1 MKRPRAAGIMAR
13 AGTVPFSG
21 LLGAVLAIPLLA
33 GPAGAQQPPPQAVR
47 QIEALLAAKAQRTPA
62 QRKVSSQLLEAQR
75 TPPQRTV
82 NSQLLDEQRT
92 PTQQKLNSQLQDALR
107 APLQKPTVAGT
118 SRLQAT
124 DPDAK
129 NERVMVD
136 IRTDVTPTVLKRIRD
151 LGGTVISSVPK
162 YRAIRAQLPLAA
174 VGRLAALAAVQ
185 TIRPA
190 DEAVTRKDN
199 TTQGDGAHRANA
211 ARTTYGVDGT
221 GIGIGVISDGVR
233 TLADRQASGDVSA
246 RVTVLPGQ
254 AGRGDEGTALLEI
267 VHDLAPGAELYFA
280 TGEGGQARMAVNIE
294 ALCEAGANVIVDDIG
309 YLHEAAFQDDIVA
322 QGVNAAVADGCVFF
336 SAGGND
342 GNLTNGTSGV
352 WEGDYAAGSA
362 LEVDGRRVGTKHDF
376 GGGVEANELRGRS
389 VRTII
394 LQWADPLGA
403 STNDY
408 DLFLVNEN
416 GDVIA
421 SSTDTQDGTQDPIE
435 SILSPFFD
443 YSGLRVVVV
452 KASGAN
458 RYLRVQALSGPLA
471 IATAGTLY
479 GHSAQENAIS
489 VAMVDVATAGGS
501 GGVFDGTESVRSG
514 NSDGP
519 RRIFFQ
525 PDGTAI
531 TAGNF
536 SATGGKLLQKPD
548 LTAATCVATATPG
561 FSRFCGTSAAAPHA
575 AAIGALILEAAGGP
589 DQVTLAQLRTAMTGA
604 ALDIEAAGVDRD
616 SGAGIVMAP
625 GAVDAVDVAVADRNG
640 APTVTS
646 SQSNRT
652 FAVGAAAVTI
662 DLANVFE
669 DPDNDTLTYTAVSSD
684 PDRLAI
690 TRSGSVVTLTPG
702 SPGRA
707 VVTLRAS
714 DPHGLSAV
722 ETFSVTVTAGNRD
735 YDADNDGF
743 IDVANLAQLD
753 AVRYD
758 LNGDGLVDGATWM
771 PYYDAFPMGALG
783 MGCPS
788 AGCTG
793 YELTANLDFDTNS
806 SGDADVGDTYWNAG
820 AGWAPIG
827 EAGDPFTA
835 DFEGEGYT
843 VANLFI
849 DRDTEDGV
857 GLFGDI
863 GGRDTSVIRGVG
875 LVGVDVTGSDGVG
888 SLLGH
893 GVYATVIDSYATG
906 RVSGQDEVGGLVGRT
921 WGRVLRSY
929 AAVNVSGADAV
940 GGLVGHQILNDLDSS
955 YATGNVEGTDAVG
968 GLVGAVSDTFQT
980 IVASYATGD
989 VSGGGARLSESDSGF
1004 IICHG
1009 LGFFTTSGP
1018 VETTT
1023 SSGGGVGGL
1032 VGSSCGVIEAS
1043 YATGTVSGD
1052 VAVGG
1057 LVGSGL
1063 ARVRAGY
1070 WDLETS
1076 GIRVGVG
1083 EDDENDNGVIDGSE
1097 SQRLGVGGKT
1107 TAELQTPTGY
1117 TGIYAAWS
1125 VDRDGPFGDGEPD
1138 DPWDFGTTTQYPALS
1153 LDLND
1158 DNRATWQEFGYQVR
1172 DGLTLAATT
1181 TESQAQVVLSW
1192 TAISTSPWN
1201 PAPDVS
1207 YTLYRDD
1214 GTTVEAI
1221 ATNPT
1226 GRTHTDTDVTID
1238 DDYTY
1243 WVAAVVDGGEAARS
1257 APVSV
1262 IAGKGNQP
1270 PVAVGIVADRALE
1283 VGATAVVVDIAGAFD
1298 DLDDDTLTYAATSS
1312 RTSVATVSRS
1322 GSMITITPE
1331 SAGRT
1336 IITVTATDA
1345 SGSNTSVSQR
1355 FTVTV
1360 GHNYDADEDGL
1371 IAISNLAQFDAVR
1384 HDLNGNGLVTGDNA
1398 AAYAAA
1404 FPDAF
1409 DRLGC
1414 GIDGC
1419 AGYELLADLDF
1430 DTDGDGSAD
1439 SGDTYWNAGEGWEPI
1454 GIPRGRFVGTLLGAF
1469 SATFEGNGHSI
1480 ANLFVARD
1488 DHSGL
1493 FGAIGS
1499 RGAVRDVRLT
1509 DMDVTGKQRIGG
1521 LAGENHGVVSG
1532 VQSAGQVSGEVQV
1545 GGLVGANLGTIT
1557 LSRSSAAVTGM
1568 APPDFVRTS
1577 DLDRGTGGLVGY
1589 NGGAIR
1595 GSYAIGRVVGDSNVG
1610 GLVGWNFNDGFVG
1623 SIRSHASIV
1632 GSYATGSVAGRSS
1645 VGGLVGTNGIP
1656 GNAPFVLGE
1665 IKASYATGRVSGPAR
1680 GVGGLVGYDSGDDS
1694 TIITASYWDTNTSG
1708 QTSGSFGIGK
1718 TTAQLKAPTGYS
1730 GIYRSWNVDV
1740 DDDGTNDA
1748 WHFGTGRQYP
1758 VLKANVDGQ
1767 GAATWQEFGY
1777 QLRSGPTLMTPT
1789 VTPTMTAGQAQV
1801 DLTWTAVDVDAGSWT
1816 PPPHVTYTVTR
1827 ADGDTVETLAEDLGV
1842 LLYTDSTA
1850 RTGATLTYQVA
1861 AVVDG
1866 GEPVRSA
1873 TVVVNTPGNSPPLPV
1888 GTLSD
1893 RWLHA
1898 GDEAGVE
1905 VGKAFEDPE
1914 GDTLTYTAASSATGV
1929 VMVSVS
1935 GSRVTITPVATGT
1948 ATITVTATDAGG
1960 SMASGTQ
1967 TFTVTVRP
1975 SSATDYDADDDGLIE
1990 VTELEQLD
1998 AIRHDLNG
2006 DGVPTTDGATAYA
2019 AAFSTVGDRQACGG
2033 LTGCVGYELA
2043 DNLDFDTNSN
2053 GSAGAGDTYWN
2064 SGAGWEPIEAAPTPG
2079 VISDFRAIFEGN
2091 GHTIANL
2098 FIDRDSDVGL
2108 FGRTASSVIRHVG
2121 LIDVEVSGSR
2131 AVGGLVGTDNN
2142 SSIIGSYVTGM
2153 VSGTGDNV
2161 GGLVG
2166 QTYGSSVVT
2175 SYAAVEVTGGNNVG
2189 GLIGE
2194 NDAAVTASYATG
2206 WVAGDDNVGGLV
2218 GSNGITITASYA
2230 TGPVTGQS
2238 NVGGLVGRNTRSFS
2252 FTGTVTASYWD
2263 TSTSGQTTGSGR
2275 TTAQLQAPT
2284 SYSGIY
2290 QRWNVDLDGD
2300 GVSDNPWDFGTADQY
2315 PALKTNFDGQGTASW
2330 QEFGRQLR
2338 KGPTLTT
2345 TVGAAQVVLT
2355 WTPVDASVWTPPP
2368 EVTYTLYRDNG
2379 TAVET
2384 VAADLDGRQHTD
2396 TGVITGVTYTYQVAA
2411 VVQGGEAVRSARV
2424 SVRAVMPTT
2433 SVVVLK
2439 LMPDSIGENGGV
2451 STVTASLDR
2460 MSSAVTTVTVSA
2472 AAVHPTLS
2480 KDFMLSTNQT
2490 LTIPAGQ
2497 LDSTGTVTVQA
2508 VNNNVYDPNKT
2519 VTVSA
2524 MATNMQGVTT
2534 PPAVT
2539 LAIRDDD
2546 PAPELTLEV
2555 GPSAI
2560 VEAGGNSTVTV
2571 RITNGVTFAE
2581 DQKIALAFAGTA
2593 AKGTDYTVGLEMLT
2607 LTAEQS
2613 SAATTVTAT
2622 DDRVDDD
2629 NETILL
2635 TASHGGGTVGAEQ
2648 TITITD
2654 DDASPVITTAS
2665 LILVVENETAVATL
2679 AAADAD
2685 LPAEDLTW
2693 RITGGDDR
2701 NKFRLTADGVLTFAA
2716 APDYEEPDDSDGDG
2730 DYEVAVQVTDG
2741 FNPVE
2746 AVFTVTL
2753 QDVDD
2758 TAPVLSSTVVNG
2770 ATLTL
2775 TYGEMLDGSSTPQA
2789 SAFTVTGG
2797 DTSRTVTD
2805 VFLNGSAVLLTVDPA
2820 VEHGETG
2827 IRVSYTVP
2835 TGTGTSPLQD
2845 VLGNDVDRL
2854 SNVPVSNETPD
2865 TTSPTVRRLAIT
2877 SDPGTDRTYAVDDE
2891 IQVTVTF
2898 SETVEVTGTP
2908 QLRLELGGGRRTADY
2923 EGGSGT
2929 AALVFAY
2936 KVADGESDTDGVGV
2950 ESDSLSGTIRDE
2962 ARNNAELDHDGLAAD
2977 SGHKVDGV
2985 RPRLAASGGAV
2996 VDGTRLTL
3004 TYDEALD
3011 GGSRPVSGDFTV
3023 SGGDRARAVTG
3034 VRVNGSAVEL
3044 TLDVGA
3050 EHGEAGIQVSYTP
3063 GANPI
3068 QDVPG
3073 NDAEALSRE
3082 PVTNDTPDTTSP
3094 TVSSLAITSNPGGDQ
3109 IYAAEDE
3116 IEVTVTFSETVVV
3129 TRTPRM
3135 RLRVGSRN
3143 RTAGY
3148 LRGSG
3153 AAALVFSYEVALGDE
3168 DTDGVSIAA
3177 GRIDRNGGTIK
3188 DEADND
3194 AVLDHEAVAP
3204 QAGHKVDG
3212 VRPAF
3217 LSAAVDG
3224 SSLTLTYGE
3233 ALDGGSRPAPGDF
3246 TVEVG
3251 GTGRSV
3257 SAVSVSGSVVTL
3269 TLDPAVEHGDTGIRV
3284 NYSPGT
3290 RPIRDA
3296 VGNDALA
3303 LSNRSVTNTTGAP
3316 PSVTLQ
3322 LMPTSI
3328 SENGGSATVTAR
3340 LSHTSGETTTVT
3352 VSDTAVSPAV
3362 SGDFTLSMNKTLMIE
3377 AGQAAS
3383 TGTVTITA
3391 NNNGVDAPNK
3401 TVMVMG
3407 TATNSEGVTGPSDVT
3422 LTITDDDATP
3432 VITTAALIPV
3442 AENETVVATLLATDE
3457 DDRTEDLEWEIT
3469 GGNDR
3474 SQFTLMGG
3482 GRLAFTAAKDY
3493 EEPDDSNGDGDYE
3506 VTVQVSDGF
3515 NAVEVA
3521 FTVRLQDVDDTAPTV
3536 SRVAIT
3542 SDPGTD
3548 RTYAVDDEIQ
3558 VTVTFSETVEVTGTP
3573 QLRLELGGGRRTAD
3587 YEGGSGTAALV
3598 FAYKVADGESD
3609 TDGMGIEADS
3619 LSGGTIRDEARN
3631 NAELDHDGLAA
3642 DSGHKVDGVRPR
3654 LAASGGAVVDGT
3666 RLTLTYDEALDGGS
3680 RPVSGDFTVSG
3691 GDRARAVTGVRVNG
3705 SAVELTL
3712 DVGAEHGEAGI
3723 QVSYTPGANP
3733 IQDVPGNDA
3742 EALSRE
3748 PVTNDTPDTTS
3759 PTVSSLAITSNPGGD
3774 QIYAAEDEI
3783 EVTVTFSET
3792 VVVTRTPRMRLRVG
3806 SRNRTAGYL
3815 RGSGAAAL
3823 VFSYEVALRDE
3834 DTDGVS
3840 IAAGR
3845 IDRNGG
3851 TIKDEADNDAVLDH
3865 EAVAPQ
3871 AGHKVD
3877 GVRPAFLSAAVDGS
3891 SLTLTYGEALDGGS
3905 RPAPGDFTVEVGGTG
3920 RSVSAVSVS
3929 GSVVTLTLDPAVEH
3943 GDTGIRVNYSPGTRP
3958 IRDAVGNDALAL
3970 SNRSVTN
3977 TTGAPNTAPEITS
3990 PSSFDVPENQ
4000 ALVRRLEARDI
4011 DPGDEVTGWLNLGG
4025 ADQGQFTITSDT
4037 GDLSFRTAPD
4047 FEAPGDNEY
4056 EVTVEVRSGAGA
4068 RELEAE
4074 QTFTV
4079 RVTDER
4085 EPPGIPEAPTFSGE
4099 TAESMTVNW
4108 SEPDNTG
4115 PAITDYDV
4123 QYREKGTGRFTDG
4136 GHEGPGLSLTIDDL
4150 EPGTAYEVQVRAT
4163 NDEGTSDWSE
4173 SGEGMTVTPLTVEI
4187 MSGTEP
4193 PVEGPFTVR
4202 FSFSETVRGF
4212 TQAAIESG
4220 QNPACS
4226 DDQNNPVFCD
4236 PGIGRL
4242 DTVDDRVFTT
4252 TVTPRIDRVA
4262 HNYTITITVPANT
4275 VISVAD
4281 SKPNEAATLQVRIA
4295 PPGVTVPISSL
4306 GLTASPGNGQV
4317 TLRWSTPDSSGGSAI
4332 VRYEYRWMES
4342 GGEFGD
4348 WMRVDPSERSATVPN
4363 LTNGREYVFEVR
4375 GVNALGYGPV
4385 ETASAT
4391 PAPSPPRPPPPPPG
4405 PRQTVPSAPR
4415 NLLAEG
4421 GDGQVKLTWEAPARD
4436 GGSEITDYEYR
4447 INRRNPWISIGSTD
4461 TAHTVTGL
4469 VNGTEYVFE
4478 VRAVNRIGKS
4488 FSSNRA
4494 EATPEAPEVFTLDFA
4509 HFANGNGIISEMVL
4523 VNVSS
4528 HPIRPAIYFYDRGGH
4543 LIDPASV
4550 VDVTVDLEVTEDGS
4564 LTVRTEME
4572 PLGELTI
4579 STHGQGELVSGSVK
4593 VVSDGPLGGLV
4604 RYGVPNIGV
4613 AGVGASPPVRDV
4625 LFPARRQEGG
4635 MRTATALHNLGAEA
4649 MGVSCRLMSGGV
4661 ALEEVEIPL
4670 EANGQISW
4678 FIEDTFTTTD
4688 TSAFLGSV
4696 RCTAPGRGRFTA
4708 IAVEMDAA
4716 QRIFS
4721 TLSVVPVDRT
4731 GGGGGETVLDFAHF
4745 VNGTWITDLVFLN
4758 LSIQP
4763 SRPAPTPFHTAI
4775 LPSRPAIYFYDTEGN
4790 PIAAASVVD
4799 ITGDL
4804 EITEDGALTV
4814 RTEME
4819 PLGVLTIST
4828 HGRGELVTG
4837 SVRVVSEGPI
4847 GGMLRF
4853 EHPDLGVAGV
4863 GASPPVSDA
4872 LFPVRR
4878 QEGGIT
4884 TGVALH
4890 NLESSAG
4897 LVHCDLMREGVL
4909 LDGASIPL
4917 EANGQTAWL
4926 IDQAFP
4932 GTDTSDFAGSV
4943 RCSAPG
4949 GDLFTAVA
4957 LEMDPGTRIFTTLPV
4972 VPVPE
4977 RTDRE

>member
-1 MKRPRAAGIMAR
+1 MAR
-13 AGTVPFSG
+13 AGAVPYRGF
-21 LLGAVLAIPLLA
+21 LGAVLAIPLLA

-75 TPPQRTV
+75 TV
-82 NSQLLDEQRT
+82 NSQLLDEQPT
-92 PTQQKLNSQLQDALR
+92 PTQRKLNSQLQDALR
-107 APLQKPTVAGT
+107 APLQKPTAAGT

-124 DPDAK
+124 DPDAKNEREATEADAK

-174 VGRLAALAAVQ
+174 VGRLAAMAAVQ

-221 GIGIGVISDGVR
+221 GIGIGVISNGVR
-233 TLADRQASGDVSA
+233 SLADRQASGDLPA

-254 AGRGDEGTALLEI
+254 AGAGDEGTALLEI
-267 VHDLAPGAELYFA
+267 VHDLAPGADLYFA
-280 TGEGGQARMAVNIE
+280 TGSGGQARMAVNIE

-435 SILSPFFD
+435 SISSPIFD

-575 AAIGALILEAAGGP
+575 AAIGALMLEAAGGP

-625 GAVDAVDVAVADRNG
+625 GAVDAVDVALADRNG

-652 FAVGAAAVTI
+652 FAAGAAAVTI

-735 YDADNDGF
+735 YDADNDGL

-857 GLFGDI
+857 GLFGEI

-980 IVASYATGD
+980 IVASYATGN
-989 VSGGGARLSESDSGF
+989 VSGRGARLSESDSGF
-1004 IICHG
+1004 IICDS
-1009 LGFFTTSGP
+1009 LSSFTTSGP
-1018 VETTT
+1018 VETATN
-1023 SSGGGVGGL
+1023 SGGGVGGL
-1032 VGSSCGVIEAS
+1032 VGSSCGVIRVS
-1043 YATGTVSGD
+1043 YATGEVSGD

-1057 LVGSGL
+1057 LIGSGYV
-1063 ARVRAGY
+1063 RVQSSY

-1076 GIRVGVG
+1076 GVRVGVG
-1083 EDDENDNGVIDGSE
+1083 EDDENDNGVIDGTE

-1107 TAELQTPTGY
+1107 TAELQKPTDY
-1117 TGIYAAWS
+1117 TGIYAAWN
-1125 VDRDGPFGDGEPD
+1125 VDLDGSPFSSGEVD
-1138 DPWDFGTTTQYPALS
+1138 DPWDFGTSTQYPVLS
-1153 LDLND
+1153 VDFND
-1158 DNRATWQEFGYQVR
+1158 DDRATWQEFGYQVR
-1172 DGLTLAATT
+1172 DSLTLTAATT
-1181 TESQAQVVLSW
+1181 ANQAQVVLSW
-1192 TAISTSPWN
+1192 NATSTSSWS

-1214 GTTVEAI
+1214 GTTIEAI
-1221 ATNPT
+1221 ETNLT
-1226 GRTHTDTDVTID
+1226 GITHTDTDVTISD
-1238 DDYTY
+1238 PYTY

-1262 IAGKGNQP
+1262 IAGGANQP
-1270 PVAVGIVADRALE
+1270 PVSVGIIADRQLTVGSMAVE
-1283 VGATAVVVDIAGAFD
+1283 VDVAAAFQD
-1298 DLDDDTLTYAATSS
+1298 PESDTLTYAATSS

-1345 SGSNTSVSQR
+1345 GGSNMSASQR
-1355 FTVTV
+1355 FVVTV
-1360 GHNYDADEDGL
+1360 GNDYDADGDGL
-1371 IAISNLAQFDAVR
+1371 IGISNLAQFDAIR
-1384 HDLNGNGLVTGDNA
+1384 HDLNGNGIVADDDA
-1398 AAYAAA
+1398 AAYTEA

-1414 GIDGC
+1414 GIEGC
-1419 AGYELLADLDF
+1419 SGYELLADLDF
-1430 DTDGDGSAD
+1430 DTNGNGRAD
-1439 SGDTYWNAGEGWEPI
+1439 AGDTYWNAGEGWEPI
-1454 GIPRGRFVGTLLGAF
+1454 AVPRGRIFGTALGAF
-1469 SATFEGNGHSI
+1469 QATFDGNGHTLS
-1480 ANLFVARD
+1480 NLFVARD

-1509 DMDVTGKQRIGG
+1509 DMDVTGNQGVGG
-1521 LAGENHGVVSG
+1521 LAGENLGVVSR
-1532 VQSAGQVSGEVQV
+1532 VQSAGQVLGEVQV

-1623 SIRSHASIV
+1623 SIRRHASIV

-1665 IKASYATGRVSGPAR
+1665 IHSSYATGRVSGPSR

-1694 TIITASYWDTNTSG
+1694 TVITASYWDTRTSA
-1708 QTSGSFGIGK
+1708 QTSGSFGVGK
-1718 TTAQLKAPTGYS
+1718 TTSQLQAPTGYS
-1730 GIYRSWNVDV
+1730 GIYGSWNVDV
-1740 DDDGTNDA
+1740 DGDSTNDDP
-1748 WHFGTGRQYP
+1748 WHFSTGRQYP

-1801 DLTWTAVDVDAGSWT
+1801 NLTWTAVDASHWAPEPD
-1816 PPPHVTYTVTR
+1816 VTYTVTR
-1827 ADGDTVETLAEDLGV
+1827 ADGDTLETLAEDLGV
-1842 LLYTDSTA
+1842 LLYTDSAA
-1850 RTGATLTYQVA
+1850 RTGAAITYQVV

-1873 TVVVNTPGNSPPLPV
+1873 AVVVNTPGNSPPLPV
-1888 GTLSD
+1888 GTLPD

-1905 VGKAFEDPE
+1905 VGAAFQDPE
-1914 GDTLTYTAASSATGV
+1914 NDTLTYTAASSATGV

-1990 VTELEQLD
+1990 ITELEQLD

-2043 DNLDFDTNSN
+2043 DNLDFDTNRN
-2053 GSAGAGDTYWN
+2053 GRADSGDTYWN
-2064 SGAGWEPIEAAPTPG
+2064 AGAGWEPIDADTSSSTPG
-2079 VISDFRAIFEGN
+2079 VIVFRAGFRAIFEGN

-2098 FIDRDSDVGL
+2098 FIDRDSDDVGL
-2108 FGRTASSVIRHVG
+2108 FGRTSYGSVIRHVG
-2121 LIDVEVSGSR
+2121 LIDVEVSGSSD
-2131 AVGGLVGTDNN
+2131 VGGLAGTDNN

-2194 NDAAVTASYATG
+2194 NDTAVTASYATG

-2315 PALKTNFDGQGTASW
+2315 PALKTNFDGQGPASW

-2338 KGPTLTT
+2338 KGPTLTA

-2379 TAVET
+2379 TTVET

-2524 MATNMQGVTT
+2524 MAANMQGVTT

-2607 LTAEQS
+2607 LTAGQI
-2613 SAATTVTAT
+2613 SAVTTVTAT

-2665 LILVVENETAVATL
+2665 LILVVENETVVATL

-2758 TAPVLSSTVVNG
+2758 TAPVHSSAMVNG

-2775 TYGEMLDGSSTPQA
+2775 TYGEILDGSSTPQA

-2865 TTSPTVRRLAIT
+2865 TTSPTVSKLEITSDPGMDRTYAVDDEIQVTVTFSETVEVTGTPQLTLELGGGRRTATYGGGSGTAALLFAYEVADGESDTDGVGVEADSLLGGTIRDEARNNAELDHDGLAADSGHKVDGVRPRLAASGGAVVDGTRLTLTYDEALDGGSRPVSGDFTVSGGDRVRAVTGVRVNGSAVELTLDVGAEHGEAGIQVSYTPGANPIRDVPGNDAEALSREPVTNDTPDTTSPTVSSLAITSNPGGDQIYAAEDEIEVTVTFSETVVVTRTPRMRLRVGSRNRTAGYLRGSGAAALVFSYEMALGDEDTDGVSIAAGRIDRNGGTIKDEADNDAVLDHEAVAPQAGHKVDGVRPAFLSAAVDGSSLTLTYGEALDGGSRPGTGDFTVEVGGTGRSVSAVSVSGSVVTLTLDPAVEHGDTGIRVNYSPGTRPIRDAVGNDALALSNRSVTNTTGAPPSVTLQLMPTSISENGGSATVTARLSHTSGETTTVTVSATAVSPAVSGDFTLSMNKTLTIGAGQAASTGTVTITANNNGVDAPNKTVMVTGTATNSEGVTGPSDETLTITDDDATPVITTAALIPVAENETVVATLLATDEDDRTEDLVWEITGGNDRSQFTLMAGGRLAFTAAKDYEEPDDSNGDGDYEVTVQVSDGFNAVEVAFTVRLQDVDDTAPTVSRVAIT

-2936 KVADGESDTDGVGV
+2936 KVADGESDTDGMGI
-2950 ESDSLSGTIRDE
+2950 EADSLSGGSIRDE

-3233 ALDGGSRPAPGDF
+3233 ALDGGSRPGTGDF

-3296 VGNDALA
+3296 VGNDALG
-3303 LSNRSVTNTTGAP
+3303 LS
-3316 PSVTLQ
+3316 
-3322 LMPTSI
+3322 
-3328 SENGGSATVTAR
+3328 
-3340 LSHTSGETTTVT
+3340 
-3352 VSDTAVSPAV
+3352 
-3362 SGDFTLSMNKTLMIE
+3362 
-3377 AGQAAS
+3377 
-3383 TGTVTITA
+3383 
-3391 NNNGVDAPNK
+3391 
-3401 TVMVMG
+3401 
-3407 TATNSEGVTGPSDVT
+3407 
-3422 LTITDDDATP
+3422 
-3432 VITTAALIPV
+3432 
-3442 AENETVVATLLATDE
+3442 
-3457 DDRTEDLEWEIT
+3457 
-3469 GGNDR
+3469 
-3474 SQFTLMGG
+3474 SQ
-3482 GRLAFTAAKDY
+3482 
-3493 EEPDDSNGDGDYE
+3493 
-3506 VTVQVSDGF
+3506 
-3515 NAVEVA
+3515 
-3521 FTVRLQDVDDTAPTV
+3521 
-3536 SRVAIT
+3536 
-3542 SDPGTD
+3542 
-3548 RTYAVDDEIQ
+3548 
-3558 VTVTFSETVEVTGTP
+3558 
-3573 QLRLELGGGRRTAD
+3573 
-3587 YEGGSGTAALV
+3587 
-3598 FAYKVADGESD
+3598 
-3609 TDGMGIEADS
+3609 
-3619 LSGGTIRDEARN
+3619 
-3631 NAELDHDGLAA
+3631 
-3642 DSGHKVDGVRPR
+3642 
-3654 LAASGGAVVDGT
+3654 
-3666 RLTLTYDEALDGGS
+3666 
-3680 RPVSGDFTVSG
+3680 
-3691 GDRARAVTGVRVNG
+3691 
-3705 SAVELTL
+3705 
-3712 DVGAEHGEAGI
+3712 
-3723 QVSYTPGANP
+3723 
-3733 IQDVPGNDA
+3733 
-3742 EALSRE
+3742 
-3748 PVTNDTPDTTS
+3748 
-3759 PTVSSLAITSNPGGD
+3759 
-3774 QIYAAEDEI
+3774 
-3783 EVTVTFSET
+3783 
-3792 VVVTRTPRMRLRVG
+3792 
-3806 SRNRTAGYL
+3806 
-3815 RGSGAAAL
+3815 
-3823 VFSYEVALRDE
+3823 
-3834 DTDGVS
+3834 
-3840 IAAGR
+3840 
-3845 IDRNGG
+3845 
-3851 TIKDEADNDAVLDH
+3851 
-3865 EAVAPQ
+3865 
-3871 AGHKVD
+3871 
-3877 GVRPAFLSAAVDGS
+3877 
-3891 SLTLTYGEALDGGS
+3891 
-3905 RPAPGDFTVEVGGTG
+3905 
-3920 RSVSAVSVS
+3920 
-3929 GSVVTLTLDPAVEH
+3929 
-3943 GDTGIRVNYSPGTRP
+3943 
-3958 IRDAVGNDALAL
+3958 
-3970 SNRSVTN
+3970 SVTN

-4011 DPGDEVTGWLNLGG
+4011 DPGDEVTGWEIVGG
-4025 ADQGQFTITSDT
+4025 ADRLQFSVAPDT
-4037 GDLSFRTAPD
+4037 GELSFRTAPD

-4115 PAITDYDV
+4115 RRSPTTTC
-4123 QYREKGTGRFTDG
+4123 GTGR
-4136 GHEGPGLSLTIDDL
+4136 
-4150 EPGTAYEVQVRAT
+4150 RA
-4163 NDEGTSDWSE
+4163 
-4173 SGEGMTVTPLTVEI
+4173 
-4187 MSGTEP
+4187 
-4193 PVEGPFTVR
+4193 R
-4202 FSFSETVRGF
+4202 
-4212 TQAAIESG
+4212 
-4220 QNPACS
+4220 
-4226 DDQNNPVFCD
+4226 
-4236 PGIGRL
+4236 
-4242 DTVDDRVFTT
+4242 
-4252 TVTPRIDRVA
+4252 
-4262 HNYTITITVPANT
+4262 
-4275 VISVAD
+4275 
-4281 SKPNEAATLQVRIA
+4281 
-4295 PPGVTVPISSL
+4295 
-4306 GLTASPGNGQV
+4306 
-4317 TLRWSTPDSSGGSAI
+4317 
-4332 VRYEYRWMES
+4332 
-4342 GGEFGD
+4342 
-4348 WMRVDPSERSATVPN
+4348 
-4363 LTNGREYVFEVR
+4363 
-4375 GVNALGYGPV
+4375 
-4385 ETASAT
+4385 
-4391 PAPSPPRPPPPPPG
+4391 
-4405 PRQTVPSAPR
+4405 
-4415 NLLAEG
+4415 
-4421 GDGQVKLTWEAPARD
+4421 
-4436 GGSEITDYEYR
+4436 
-4447 INRRNPWISIGSTD
+4447 
-4461 TAHTVTGL
+4461 
-4469 VNGTEYVFE
+4469 
-4478 VRAVNRIGKS
+4478 
-4488 FSSNRA
+4488 
-4494 EATPEAPEVFTLDFA
+4494 
-4509 HFANGNGIISEMVL
+4509 
-4523 VNVSS
+4523 
-4528 HPIRPAIYFYDRGGH
+4528 
-4543 LIDPASV
+4543 
-4550 VDVTVDLEVTEDGS
+4550 
-4564 LTVRTEME
+4564 
-4572 PLGELTI
+4572 
-4579 STHGQGELVSGSVK
+4579 
-4593 VVSDGPLGGLV
+4593 
-4604 RYGVPNIGV
+4604 
-4613 AGVGASPPVRDV
+4613 GASPT
-4625 LFPARRQEGG
+4625 GG
-4635 MRTATALHNLGAEA
+4635 TR
-4649 MGVSCRLMSGGV
+4649 
-4661 ALEEVEIPL
+4661 
-4670 EANGQISW
+4670 
-4678 FIEDTFTTTD
+4678 
-4688 TSAFLGSV
+4688 
-4696 RCTAPGRGRFTA
+4696 GRG
-4708 IAVEMDAA
+4708 
-4716 QRIFS
+4716 
-4721 TLSVVPVDRT
+4721 
-4731 GGGGGETVLDFAHF
+4731 
-4745 VNGTWITDLVFLN
+4745 
-4758 LSIQP
+4758 
-4763 SRPAPTPFHTAI
+4763 SR
-4775 LPSRPAIYFYDTEGN
+4775 
-4790 PIAAASVVD
+4790 
-4799 ITGDL
+4799 
-4804 EITEDGALTV
+4804 
-4814 RTEME
+4814 
-4819 PLGVLTIST
+4819 
-4828 HGRGELVTG
+4828 
-4837 SVRVVSEGPI
+4837 
-4847 GGMLRF
+4847 
-4853 EHPDLGVAGV
+4853 
-4863 GASPPVSDA
+4863 
-4872 LFPVRR
+4872 
-4878 QEGGIT
+4878 
-4884 TGVALH
+4884 
-4890 NLESSAG
+4890 
-4897 LVHCDLMREGVL
+4897 
-4909 LDGASIPL
+4909 
-4917 EANGQTAWL
+4917 
-4926 IDQAFP
+4926 
-4932 GTDTSDFAGSV
+4932 
-4943 RCSAPG
+4943 
-4949 GDLFTAVA
+4949 
-4957 LEMDPGTRIFTTLPV
+4957 
-4972 VPVPE
+4972 
-4977 RTDRE
+4977 

>member
-1 MKRPRAAGIMAR
+1 M
-13 AGTVPFSG
+13 
-21 LLGAVLAIPLLA
+21 
-33 GPAGAQQPPPQAVR
+33 
-47 QIEALLAAKAQRTPA
+47 
-62 QRKVSSQLLEAQR
+62 
-75 TPPQRTV
+75 
-82 NSQLLDEQRT
+82 NSQLLDEQPT
-92 PTQQKLNSQLQDALR
+92 PTQRKLNSQLQDALR
-107 APLQKPTVAGT
+107 APLQKPTAAGT

-124 DPDAK
+124 DPDAKNEREATEADAK

-162 YRAIRAQLPLAA
+162 YQAIRAQLPPRA
-174 VGRLAALAAVQ
+174 VERLAALDAIR

-199 TTQGDGAHRANA
+199 TSAGDVAHRANS
-211 ARTTYGVDGT
+211 ARRTHSIDGT
-221 GIGIGVISDGVR
+221 GIGIGVISNGVR
-233 TLADRQASGDVSA
+233 SLADRQTSGDLPA

-254 AGRGDEGTALLEI
+254 AGAGDEGTALLEI
-267 VHDLAPGAELYFA
+267 VHDLAPGADLYFA
-280 TGEGGQARMAVNIE
+280 TGSGGQARMAVNIE

-435 SILSPFFD
+435 SISSPIFD
-443 YSGLRVVVV
+443 YSGLSVVVV
-452 KASGAN
+452 KASGAD
-458 RYLRVQALSGPLA
+458 RYLRVQAHSGPLA
-471 IATAGTLY
+471 SATAGTLY
-479 GHSAQENAIS
+479 GHSAQENAVI

-501 GGVFDGTESVRSG
+501 GGVFDGTESVHRD

-575 AAIGALILEAAGGP
+575 AAIGALMLEAAGGP

-652 FAVGAAAVTI
+652 FAAGAAAVTI

-735 YDADNDGF
+735 YDADNDGL

-857 GLFGDI
+857 GLFGEI

-980 IVASYATGD
+980 IVASYATGN
-989 VSGGGARLSESDSGF
+989 VSGRGARLSESDSGF
-1004 IICHG
+1004 IICDS
-1009 LGFFTTSGP
+1009 LSSFTTSGP
-1018 VETTT
+1018 VETATN
-1023 SSGGGVGGL
+1023 SGGGVGGL
-1032 VGSSCGVIEAS
+1032 VGSSCGVIRVS
-1043 YATGTVSGD
+1043 YATGEVSGD

-1057 LVGSGL
+1057 LIGSGYV
-1063 ARVRAGY
+1063 RVQSSY

-1076 GIRVGVG
+1076 GVRVGVG
-1083 EDDENDNGVIDGSE
+1083 EDDENDNGVIDGTE

-1107 TAELQTPTGY
+1107 TTELQKPTDY
-1117 TGIYAAWS
+1117 TGIYAAWN
-1125 VDRDGPFGDGEPD
+1125 VDLDGSPFSSGEVD
-1138 DPWDFGTTTQYPALS
+1138 DPWDFGTSTQYPVLS
-1153 LDLND
+1153 VDFND
-1158 DNRATWQEFGYQVR
+1158 DDRATWQEFGYQVR
-1172 DGLTLAATT
+1172 DSLTLTAATT
-1181 TESQAQVVLSW
+1181 ANQAQVVLSW
-1192 TAISTSPWN
+1192 NATSTSSWS

-1214 GTTVEAI
+1214 GTTIEAI
-1221 ATNPT
+1221 ETNLT
-1226 GRTHTDTDVTID
+1226 GITHTDTDVTISD
-1238 DDYTY
+1238 PYTY

-1262 IAGKGNQP
+1262 IAGGANQP
-1270 PVAVGIVADRALE
+1270 PVSVGIIADRQLTVGSMAVE
-1283 VGATAVVVDIAGAFD
+1283 VDVAAAFQD
-1298 DLDDDTLTYAATSS
+1298 PESDTLTYAATSS

-1345 SGSNTSVSQR
+1345 GGSNMSASQR
-1355 FTVTV
+1355 FVVTV
-1360 GHNYDADEDGL
+1360 GNDYDADGDGL
-1371 IAISNLAQFDAVR
+1371 IGISNLAQFDAIR
-1384 HDLNGNGLVTGDNA
+1384 HDLNGNGIVADDDA
-1398 AAYAAA
+1398 AAYTEA

-1414 GIDGC
+1414 GIEGC
-1419 AGYELLADLDF
+1419 SGYELLADLDF
-1430 DTDGDGSAD
+1430 DTNGNGRAD
-1439 SGDTYWNAGEGWEPI
+1439 AGDTYWNAGEGWEPI
-1454 GIPRGRFVGTLLGAF
+1454 AVPRGRIFGTALGAF
-1469 SATFEGNGHSI
+1469 QATFDGNGHTLS
-1480 ANLFVARD
+1480 NLFVARD

-1509 DMDVTGKQRIGG
+1509 DMDVTGNQGVGG
-1521 LAGENHGVVSG
+1521 LAGENLGVVSR
-1532 VQSAGQVSGEVQV
+1532 VQSAGQVLGEVQV

-1789 VTPTMTAGQAQV
+1789 VMPTMTAGQAQV
-1801 DLTWTAVDVDAGSWT
+1801 NLTWTAVDASHWAPEPD
-1816 PPPHVTYTVTR
+1816 VTYTVTR
-1827 ADGDTVETLAEDLGV
+1827 ADGDTLETLAEDLGV
-1842 LLYTDSTA
+1842 LLYTDSAA
-1850 RTGATLTYQVA
+1850 RTGAAITYQVV

-1873 TVVVNTPGNSPPLPV
+1873 AVVVNTPGNSPPLPV

-1905 VGKAFEDPE
+1905 VGAAFQDPE
-1914 GDTLTYTAASSATGV
+1914 NDTLTYTAASSATGV

-1990 VTELEQLD
+1990 ITELEQLD

-2053 GSAGAGDTYWN
+2053 GSADSGDTYWN
-2064 SGAGWEPIEAAPTPG
+2064 AGAGWEPIDADTSSSTPG
-2079 VISDFRAIFEGN
+2079 VIVFRAGFRAIFEGN

-2098 FIDRDSDVGL
+2098 FIDRDSDDVGL
-2108 FGRTASSVIRHVG
+2108 FGRTSYGSVIRHVG
-2121 LIDVEVSGSR
+2121 LIDVEVSGSSD
-2131 AVGGLVGTDNN
+2131 VGGLAGTDNN

-2194 NDAAVTASYATG
+2194 NDTAVTASYATG

-2252 FTGTVTASYWD
+2252 STGTVTASYWD

-2758 TAPVLSSTVVNG
+2758 TAPVHSSAMVNG

-2775 TYGEMLDGSSTPQA
+2775 TYGEILDGSSTPQA

-2865 TTSPTVRRLAIT
+2865 TTSPTVSKLEIT

-2936 KVADGESDTDGVGV
+2936 EVADGESDTVGVGI
-2950 ESDSLSGTIRDE
+2950 EADSLSGGTIRDE
-2962 ARNNAELDHDGLAAD
+2962 ASNNAELDHDGLAAD

-2985 RPRLAASGGAV
+2985 KPQLAASGGAV
-2996 VDGTRLTL
+2996 VDGTTLTL

-3023 SGGDRARAVTG
+3023 SGGDRVRAVTG

-3050 EHGEAGIQVSYTP
+3050 EHLEAGILVSYTP
-3063 GANPI
+3063 GDNPI
-3068 QDVPG
+3068 RDVPG

-3094 TVSSLAITSNPGGDQ
+3094 DSEQFGHQFEPRDLTRSMRQG
-3109 IYAAEDE
+3109 DE

-3148 LRGSG
+3148 LRGRG

-3233 ALDGGSRPAPGDF
+3233 ALDGGSRPGTGDF

-3257 SAVSVSGSVVTL
+3257 SAVSVSGSVVIL
-3269 TLDPAVEHGDTGIRV
+3269 TLDPAAEHGDTGIRV

-3296 VGNDALA
+3296 VGNDALG
-3303 LSNRSVTNTTGAP
+3303 LS
-3316 PSVTLQ
+3316 
-3322 LMPTSI
+3322 
-3328 SENGGSATVTAR
+3328 
-3340 LSHTSGETTTVT
+3340 
-3352 VSDTAVSPAV
+3352 
-3362 SGDFTLSMNKTLMIE
+3362 
-3377 AGQAAS
+3377 
-3383 TGTVTITA
+3383 
-3391 NNNGVDAPNK
+3391 
-3401 TVMVMG
+3401 
-3407 TATNSEGVTGPSDVT
+3407 
-3422 LTITDDDATP
+3422 
-3432 VITTAALIPV
+3432 
-3442 AENETVVATLLATDE
+3442 
-3457 DDRTEDLEWEIT
+3457 
-3469 GGNDR
+3469 
-3474 SQFTLMGG
+3474 SQ
-3482 GRLAFTAAKDY
+3482 
-3493 EEPDDSNGDGDYE
+3493 
-3506 VTVQVSDGF
+3506 
-3515 NAVEVA
+3515 
-3521 FTVRLQDVDDTAPTV
+3521 
-3536 SRVAIT
+3536 
-3542 SDPGTD
+3542 
-3548 RTYAVDDEIQ
+3548 
-3558 VTVTFSETVEVTGTP
+3558 
-3573 QLRLELGGGRRTAD
+3573 
-3587 YEGGSGTAALV
+3587 
-3598 FAYKVADGESD
+3598 
-3609 TDGMGIEADS
+3609 
-3619 LSGGTIRDEARN
+3619 
-3631 NAELDHDGLAA
+3631 
-3642 DSGHKVDGVRPR
+3642 
-3654 LAASGGAVVDGT
+3654 
-3666 RLTLTYDEALDGGS
+3666 
-3680 RPVSGDFTVSG
+3680 
-3691 GDRARAVTGVRVNG
+3691 
-3705 SAVELTL
+3705 
-3712 DVGAEHGEAGI
+3712 
-3723 QVSYTPGANP
+3723 
-3733 IQDVPGNDA
+3733 
-3742 EALSRE
+3742 
-3748 PVTNDTPDTTS
+3748 
-3759 PTVSSLAITSNPGGD
+3759 
-3774 QIYAAEDEI
+3774 
-3783 EVTVTFSET
+3783 
-3792 VVVTRTPRMRLRVG
+3792 
-3806 SRNRTAGYL
+3806 
-3815 RGSGAAAL
+3815 
-3823 VFSYEVALRDE
+3823 
-3834 DTDGVS
+3834 
-3840 IAAGR
+3840 
-3845 IDRNGG
+3845 
-3851 TIKDEADNDAVLDH
+3851 
-3865 EAVAPQ
+3865 
-3871 AGHKVD
+3871 
-3877 GVRPAFLSAAVDGS
+3877 
-3891 SLTLTYGEALDGGS
+3891 
-3905 RPAPGDFTVEVGGTG
+3905 
-3920 RSVSAVSVS
+3920 
-3929 GSVVTLTLDPAVEH
+3929 
-3943 GDTGIRVNYSPGTRP
+3943 
-3958 IRDAVGNDALAL
+3958 
-3970 SNRSVTN
+3970 SVTN

-4011 DPGDEVTGWLNLGG
+4011 DPGDEVTGWEIVGG
-4025 ADQGQFTITSDT
+4025 VDQGQFTITSDT
-4037 GDLSFRTAPD
+4037 GGLSFRTAPD

-4056 EVTVEVRSGAGA
+4056 ELTVEVRSGAGA

-4108 SEPDNTG
+4108 GEPDNTG

-4136 GHEGPGLSLTIDDL
+4136 GHEGPGLTVMIEDL
-4150 EPGTAYEVQVRAT
+4150 KPGTVYEVQVRAT

-4173 SGEGMTVTPLTVEI
+4173 SGEGMTVTPLTVQI

-4226 DDQNNPVFCD
+4226 DDQNNLVFCD

-4252 TVTPRIDRVA
+4252 TVTPRTDRVA
-4262 HNYTITITVPANT
+4262 HNYTLTLTVSGGA
-4275 VISVAD
+4275 VRSSVGN
-4281 SKPNEAATLQVRIA
+4281 KPNEAAALEVRIA
-4295 PPGVTVPISSL
+4295 PPGVTLPISSI
-4306 GLTASPGNGQV
+4306 GLRVNAGNGQV
-4317 TLRWSTPDSSGGSAI
+4317 TLRWSTPANTGGAPI
-4332 VRYEYRWMES
+4332 VRYEYRWGES

-4348 WMRVDPSERSATVPN
+4348 WMRVASSARSATVPN
-4363 LTNGREYVFEVR
+4363 LTNGTEYVFELR
-4375 GVNALGYGPV
+4375 GVNALGYGAV
-4385 ETASAT
+4385 EMAMAT
-4391 PAPSPPRPPPPPPG
+4391 PEEGGVIIFPPPPPPTGNKSPTADAG
-4405 PRQTVPSAPR
+4405 PDQLGVWEGALVTLDGSGSSDPDDDPLRYRWNQFSGESVVLSSQNIVNPTFTAPQGLTAEAVLSFRLLVTDPEGHFDSDTVTVTVDPEAEPPPPEDRTYYFPHLAVGAGWQTTITYINYSSEEVSCQTEFLSDQGTPLMVSFADRGTVPSR
-4415 NLLAEG
+4415 TDVLL
-4421 GDGQVKLTWEAPARD
+4421 P
-4436 GGSEITDYEYR
+4436 GGSVHQETNMELSAPLAPGWAR
-4447 INRRNPWISIGSTD
+4447 ATCSGPVKASLLFRRHNSEGVPT
-4461 TAHTVTGL
+4461 
-4469 VNGTEYVFE
+4469 
-4478 VRAVNRIGKS
+4478 
-4488 FSSNRA
+4488 A
-4494 EATPEAPEVFTLDFA
+4494 EAGVNATAVPA
-4509 HFANGNGIISEMVL
+4509 HPVCHLCRTGRRSVWNRSGL
-4523 VNVSS
+4523 CQ
-4528 HPIRPAIYFYDRGGH
+4528 PIRHRDPRH
-4543 LIDPASV
+4543 LY
-4550 VDVTVDLEVTEDGS
+4550 
-4564 LTVRTEME
+4564 
-4572 PLGELTI
+4572 
-4579 STHGQGELVSGSVK
+4579 GQGRGWG
-4593 VVSDGPLGGLV
+4593 D
-4604 RYGVPNIGV
+4604 
-4613 AGVGASPPVRDV
+4613 AG
-4625 LFPARRQEGG
+4625 
-4635 MRTATALHNLGAEA
+4635 
-4649 MGVSCRLMSGGV
+4649 
-4661 ALEEVEIPL
+4661 
-4670 EANGQISW
+4670 
-4678 FIEDTFTTTD
+4678 
-4688 TSAFLGSV
+4688 
-4696 RCTAPGRGRFTA
+4696 
-4708 IAVEMDAA
+4708 
-4716 QRIFS
+4716 QR
-4721 TLSVVPVDRT
+4721 
-4731 GGGGGETVLDFAHF
+4731 
-4745 VNGTWITDLVFLN
+4745 
-4758 LSIQP
+4758 
-4763 SRPAPTPFHTAI
+4763 
-4775 LPSRPAIYFYDTEGN
+4775 
-4790 PIAAASVVD
+4790 
-4799 ITGDL
+4799 
-4804 EITEDGALTV
+4804 
-4814 RTEME
+4814 
-4819 PLGVLTIST
+4819 
-4828 HGRGELVTG
+4828 
-4837 SVRVVSEGPI
+4837 
-4847 GGMLRF
+4847 
-4853 EHPDLGVAGV
+4853 
-4863 GASPPVSDA
+4863 
-4872 LFPVRR
+4872 
-4878 QEGGIT
+4878 
-4884 TGVALH
+4884 
-4890 NLESSAG
+4890 
-4897 LVHCDLMREGVL
+4897 
-4909 LDGASIPL
+4909 
-4917 EANGQTAWL
+4917 
-4926 IDQAFP
+4926 
-4932 GTDTSDFAGSV
+4932 
-4943 RCSAPG
+4943 
-4949 GDLFTAVA
+4949 
-4957 LEMDPGTRIFTTLPV
+4957 
-4972 VPVPE
+4972 
-4977 RTDRE
+4977 

>member
-13 AGTVPFSG
+13 AGAVPFWG

-254 AGRGDEGTALLEI
+254 AGARDEGTALLEI
-267 VHDLAPGAELYFA
+267 LHDLAPGAELYFA
-280 TGEGGQARMAVNIE
+280 TGLGGQARMAVNIE
-294 ALCEAGANVIVDDIG
+294 ALCEAGANVIFDDIG

-435 SILSPFFD
+435 SISSPIFD

-452 KASGAN
+452 KASGAD
-458 RYLRVQALSGPLA
+458 RYLRVQAHSGPLA

-575 AAIGALILEAAGGP
+575 AAIGALMLEAAGGP

-652 FAVGAAAVTI
+652 FAAGAAAVTI

-771 PYYDAFPMGALG
+771 PYYDAFPMGARG

-857 GLFGDI
+857 GLFGEI

-1004 IICHG
+1004 IICDS
-1009 LGFFTTSGP
+1009 LSSFTTSGP
-1018 VETTT
+1018 VETATN
-1023 SSGGGVGGL
+1023 SGGGVGGL
-1032 VGSSCGVIEAS
+1032 VGSSCGVIRVS
-1043 YATGTVSGD
+1043 YATGEVSGD

-1057 LVGSGL
+1057 LIGSGYV
-1063 ARVRAGY
+1063 RVQSSY

-1076 GIRVGVG
+1076 GVRVGVG
-1083 EDDENDNGVIDGSE
+1083 EDDENDNGVIDGTE

-1107 TAELQTPTGY
+1107 TAELQTPTDY
-1117 TGIYAAWS
+1117 TGIYAAWN
-1125 VDRDGPFGDGEPD
+1125 VDLDGSSFSSGEVD
-1138 DPWDFGTTTQYPALS
+1138 DPWDFGTSTQYPVLS

-1172 DGLTLAATT
+1172 SSLTLTAATT
-1181 TESQAQVVLSW
+1181 ASQAQVVLSW
-1192 TAISTSPWN
+1192 TAISTSSWS

-1214 GTTVEAI
+1214 GTTIEAI
-1221 ATNPT
+1221 ETNLT
-1226 GRTHTDTDVTID
+1226 GLTHTDTDVTINGR
-1238 DDYTY
+1238 YTY
-1243 WVAAVVDGGEAARS
+1243 WVAVVVDGGEAVRS

-1262 IAGKGNQP
+1262 TAGVGNQP

-1283 VGATAVVVDIAGAFD
+1283 VGATALVVDVAGAFLD
-1298 DLDDDTLTYAATSS
+1298 PDDDALTYAATSS
-1312 RTSVATVSRS
+1312 RTSVATLSRS
-1322 GSMITITPE
+1322 GSMLTITPG

-1336 IITVTATDA
+1336 TITVTATDA
-1345 SGSNTSVSQR
+1345 GGSNMGATQR
-1355 FTVTV
+1355 FAVRV
-1360 GHNYDADEDGL
+1360 GYNYDADGDRL
-1371 IAISNLAQFDAVR
+1371 IGISNLAQFDAM
-1384 HDLNGNGLVTGDNA
+1384 HYDLNGNGLVTGDDA

-1419 AGYELLADLDF
+1419 AGYELLAALDF

-1439 SGDTYWNAGEGWEPI
+1439 AGDTYWNGGAGWEPI
-1454 GIPRGRFVGTLLGAF
+1454 GVPSGRFFGTVLGAF
-1469 SATFEGNGHSI
+1469 NATFDGNGHSI

-1509 DMDVTGKQRIGG
+1509 DMDVTGNQGVGG
-1521 LAGENHGVVSG
+1521 LAGENLGVVSR
-1532 VQSAGQVSGEVQV
+1532 VQSAGQVLGEVQV

-1623 SIRSHASIV
+1623 SIRRHASIV

-1665 IKASYATGRVSGPAR
+1665 IHSSYATGRVSGPSR

-1789 VTPTMTAGQAQV
+1789 VMPTMTAGQAQV
-1801 DLTWTAVDVDAGSWT
+1801 NLTWTAVDASHWAPEPD
-1816 PPPHVTYTVTR
+1816 VTYTVTR
-1827 ADGDTVETLAEDLGV
+1827 ADGDTLETLAEDLGV
-1842 LLYTDSTA
+1842 LLYTDSAA
-1850 RTGATLTYQVA
+1850 RTGAAITYQVV

-1873 TVVVNTPGNSPPLPV
+1873 AVVVNTPGNSPPLPV

-1905 VGKAFEDPE
+1905 VGAAFQDPE
-1914 GDTLTYTAASSATGV
+1914 NDTLTYTAASSATGV

-1990 VTELEQLD
+1990 ITELEQLD

-2053 GSAGAGDTYWN
+2053 GSADSGDTYWN
-2064 SGAGWEPIEAAPTPG
+2064 AGAGWEPIDADTSSSTPG
-2079 VISDFRAIFEGN
+2079 VIVFRAGFRAIFEGN

-2098 FIDRDSDVGL
+2098 FIDRDSDDVGL
-2108 FGRTASSVIRHVG
+2108 FGRTSYGSVIRHVG
-2121 LIDVEVSGSR
+2121 LIDVEVSGSSD
-2131 AVGGLVGTDNN
+2131 VGGLAGTDNN

-2194 NDAAVTASYATG
+2194 NDTAVTASYATG

-2252 FTGTVTASYWD
+2252 STGTVTASYWD

-2524 MATNMQGVTT
+2524 MATNMRGVTT
-2534 PPAVT
+2534 TPAVT

-2560 VEAGGNSTVTV
+2560 VEAAGNSTVTV

-2607 LTAEQS
+2607 LTAGQI
-2613 SAATTVTAT
+2613 SAVTTVTAT

-2693 RITGGDDR
+2693 RITGGGDR

-2746 AVFTVTL
+2746 AVFTVRL

-2775 TYGEMLDGSSTPQA
+2775 TYGEMLDGSSTPLA

-2797 DTSRTVTD
+2797 DTSRTVTA

-2908 QLRLELGGGRRTADY
+2908 QL
-2923 EGGSGT
+2923 S
-2929 AALVFAY
+2929 
-2936 KVADGESDTDGVGV
+2936 
-2950 ESDSLSGTIRDE
+2950 
-2962 ARNNAELDHDGLAAD
+2962 
-2977 SGHKVDGV
+2977 
-2985 RPRLAASGGAV
+2985 
-2996 VDGTRLTL
+2996 
-3004 TYDEALD
+3004 
-3011 GGSRPVSGDFTV
+3011 
-3023 SGGDRARAVTG
+3023 
-3034 VRVNGSAVEL
+3034 
-3044 TLDVGA
+3044 
-3050 EHGEAGIQVSYTP
+3050 
-3063 GANPI
+3063 
-3068 QDVPG
+3068 
-3073 NDAEALSRE
+3073 
-3082 PVTNDTPDTTSP
+3082 
-3094 TVSSLAITSNPGGDQ
+3094 
-3109 IYAAEDE
+3109 
-3116 IEVTVTFSETVVV
+3116 
-3129 TRTPRM
+3129 
-3135 RLRVGSRN
+3135 
-3143 RTAGY
+3143 
-3148 LRGSG
+3148 
-3153 AAALVFSYEVALGDE
+3153 
-3168 DTDGVSIAA
+3168 
-3177 GRIDRNGGTIK
+3177 
-3188 DEADND
+3188 
-3194 AVLDHEAVAP
+3194 
-3204 QAGHKVDG
+3204 
-3212 VRPAF
+3212 
-3217 LSAAVDG
+3217 
-3224 SSLTLTYGE
+3224 
-3233 ALDGGSRPAPGDF
+3233 
-3246 TVEVG
+3246 
-3251 GTGRSV
+3251 
-3257 SAVSVSGSVVTL
+3257 
-3269 TLDPAVEHGDTGIRV
+3269 
-3284 NYSPGT
+3284 
-3290 RPIRDA
+3290 
-3296 VGNDALA
+3296 
-3303 LSNRSVTNTTGAP
+3303 
-3316 PSVTLQ
+3316 
-3322 LMPTSI
+3322 
-3328 SENGGSATVTAR
+3328 
-3340 LSHTSGETTTVT
+3340 
-3352 VSDTAVSPAV
+3352 
-3362 SGDFTLSMNKTLMIE
+3362 
-3377 AGQAAS
+3377 
-3383 TGTVTITA
+3383 
-3391 NNNGVDAPNK
+3391 
-3401 TVMVMG
+3401 
-3407 TATNSEGVTGPSDVT
+3407 
-3422 LTITDDDATP
+3422 
-3432 VITTAALIPV
+3432 
-3442 AENETVVATLLATDE
+3442 
-3457 DDRTEDLEWEIT
+3457 
-3469 GGNDR
+3469 
-3474 SQFTLMGG
+3474 
-3482 GRLAFTAAKDY
+3482 
-3493 EEPDDSNGDGDYE
+3493 
-3506 VTVQVSDGF
+3506 
-3515 NAVEVA
+3515 
-3521 FTVRLQDVDDTAPTV
+3521 
-3536 SRVAIT
+3536 
-3542 SDPGTD
+3542 
-3548 RTYAVDDEIQ
+3548 
-3558 VTVTFSETVEVTGTP
+3558 
-3573 QLRLELGGGRRTAD
+3573 LELGGGRRTAD

-3609 TDGMGIEADS
+3609 TDGMGIEPDS

-3642 DSGHKVDGVRPR
+3642 DSGHKVDAVKPQ
-3654 LAASGGAVVDGT
+3654 LAATGGVVVDGAT
-3666 RLTLTYDEALDGGS
+3666 LTLTYGELLDGS
-3680 RPVSGDFTVSG
+3680 STLAASDFTVSG
-3691 GDRARAVTGVRVNG
+3691 GDLARTVSNAAVSG
-3705 SAVELTL
+3705 SAVALTL
-3712 DVGAEHGEAGI
+3712 DPAVEHGETGVT
-3723 QVSYTPGANP
+3723 VSYTPGTNP
-3733 IQDVPGNDA
+3733 IRDVAGNEA
-3742 EALSRE
+3742 EALSRV
-3748 PVTNDTPDTTS
+3748 PVNNETPDTTA
-3759 PTVSSLAITSNPGGD
+3759 PGVISLAISSNPGSD
-3774 QIYAAEDEI
+3774 QAYAAEDVI

-3792 VVVTRTPRMRLRVG
+3792 VEVTGTPQLRLRVG
-3806 SRNRTAGYL
+3806 SSNRTADYL
-3815 RGSGAAAL
+3815 RGTDTEELGFA
-3823 VFSYEVALRDE
+3823 YEVADGDE
-3834 DTDGVS
+3834 DTGGVS
-3840 IAAGR
+3840 IEAGR
-3845 IDRNGG
+3845 ITLNGG
-3851 TIKDEADNDAVLDH
+3851 TIEDEADNPAELAH
-3865 EAVAPQ
+3865 EAVAAQ

-3877 GVRPAFLSAAVDGS
+3877 GVRPVFVSAAVDGS
-3891 SLTLTYGEALDGGS
+3891 SLTLTYGETLDGGS
-3905 RPAPGDFTVEVGGTG
+3905 RPAPGDFTVEVDGAG
-3920 RSVSAVSVS
+3920 RSVTGVSVS
-3929 GSVVTLTLDPAVEH
+3929 GSVVTLTLSTAVEH
-3943 GDTGIRVNYSPGTRP
+3943 GDTGIRVSYTPGTNP
-3958 IRDAVGNDALAL
+3958 IQDAVGNDARGL
-3970 SNRSVTN
+3970 SNQAVTN
-3977 TTGAPNTAPEITS
+3977 TTGAPNTAPEITTVG
-3990 PSSFDVPENQ
+3990 PFTVPENQ
-4000 ALVRRLEARDI
+4000 ALVRRLAARD
-4011 DPGDEVTGWLNLGG
+4011 DDSGDEVTGWSIMGG
-4025 ADQGQFTITSDT
+4025 ADQSQFSITSDT
-4037 GDLSFRTAPD
+4037 GVLSFQEAPD
-4047 FEAPGDNEY
+4047 YESPTDVVSGDPPSGAGDNEY
-4056 EVTVEVRSGAGA
+4056 VVTVEVRSGAGA

-4079 RVTDER
+4079 RVTDEQ
-4085 EPPGIPEAPTFSGE
+4085 EPPGIPEAPAFSGE
-4099 TAESMTVNW
+4099 TSDSLTVHW
-4108 SEPDNTG
+4108 RDPENTG

-4123 QYREKGTGRFTDG
+4123 RYREKGPGRFIDAQ
-4136 GHEGPGLSLTIDDL
+4136 HMGPGLSLTLDDL

-4163 NDEGTSDWSE
+4163 NDEGASDWSE
-4173 SGEGMTVTPLTVEI
+4173 SGEGMTVTPLTVE
-4187 MSGTEP
+4187 MMGGTEP

-4202 FSFSETVRGF
+4202 FSFSEPVRGF
-4212 TQAAIESG
+4212 TQAAIETA
-4220 QNPACS
+4220 QDPACT
-4226 DDQNNPVFCD
+4226 DEQNNPVFCEPD
-4236 PGIGRL
+4236 IGRL
-4242 DTVDDRVFTT
+4242 ETVDDRVFNT
-4252 TVTPRIDRVA
+4252 TVTPQTDRVA
-4262 HNYTITITVPANT
+4262 HNYTLTLTVSGGA
-4275 VISVAD
+4275 VRSSVGN
-4281 SKPNEAATLQVRIA
+4281 KLNEEAMLGGRVA
-4295 PPGVTVPISSL
+4295 PPGVTLPISEI
-4306 GLTASPGNGQV
+4306 GLRASGLDRAGRLNWNRP
-4317 TLRWSTPDSSGGSAI
+4317 
-4332 VRYEYRWMES
+4332 
-4342 GGEFGD
+4342 
-4348 WMRVDPSERSATVPN
+4348 
-4363 LTNGREYVFEVR
+4363 TN
-4375 GVNALGYGPV
+4375 
-4385 ETASAT
+4385 
-4391 PAPSPPRPPPPPPG
+4391 
-4405 PRQTVPSAPR
+4405 
-4415 NLLAEG
+4415 
-4421 GDGQVKLTWEAPARD
+4421 D
-4436 GGSEITDYEYR
+4436 GGSPIIRYEHR
-4447 INRRNPWISIGSTD
+4447 HAPVGEVWNDWENVG
-4461 TAHTVTGL
+4461 AGAVGVTVGNL
-4469 VNGTEYVFE
+4469 VNGLEYVFE
-4478 VRAVNRIGKS
+4478 VRAVNALGKGPVETAAATPVLRTGPPPPPPPPPGPRKTVPDAPTNLLADGGNEQVALSWEAPEDDGGFAITDYEVRINGRGS
-4488 FSSNRA
+4488 WISTGSIHTTHTVTGLTNGTAYVFQVRAVNAAGSSPYSNRA
-4494 EATPEAPEVFTLDFA
+4494 EATPGVGALDFA
-4509 HFANGNGIISEMVL
+4509 HFANGAGIISDLVF
-4523 VNVSS
+4523 VNVAT
-4528 HPIRPAIYFYDRGGH
+4528 HPIRPVLYFYDKEGN
-4543 LIDPASV
+4543 LIDPESM
-4550 VDVTVDLEVTEDGS
+4550 VDLTGDLEVTGDGALSIWTEMEPLGELTISTHGRGELVSGSVKVAANGPIGGVLRFDLPGIGVAGVGASQPVRDALFPARRQAGGISTAAAIHNIEEEAIVVSCHLMNGGVVLEEMEIS
-4564 LTVRTEME
+4564 LAAYGQEAQFIEEMFTTTDTSNFVGLVRCTGPGRFTGVAVELDAASRIFTTLPVVPVNLRGRGREAVLDFAHFANGEGITSDLVFVNVETQPSGPAPTPYQVAIPPIRPALYFYDKEGNPIAAESVVEITGDLEVRADGGLSVRTEME

-4579 STHGQGELVSGSVK
+4579 STHGQGEVVSGSVR
-4593 VVSDGPLGGLV
+4593 VVSDGPIGGVL
-4604 RYGVPNIGV
+4604 RFDLPGIGV
-4613 AGVGASPPVRDV
+4613 AGVGASQPVRDA
-4625 LFPARRQEGG
+4625 LFPARREGDLS
-4635 MRTATALHNLGAEA
+4635 TAAAIRNLGEEA
-4649 MGVSCRLMSGGV
+4649 MEVSCQLMSGGIV
-4661 ALEEVEIPL
+4661 LEEAEIPL
-4670 EANGQISW
+4670 EANGQEAR
-4678 FIEDTFTTTD
+4678 FIEEVFPRTD
-4688 TSAFLGSV
+4688 TSDFVGSV
-4696 RCTAPGRGRFTA
+4696 RCTAP
-4708 IAVEMDAA
+4708 
-4716 QRIFS
+4716 
-4721 TLSVVPVDRT
+4721 P
-4731 GGGGGETVLDFAHF
+4731 GE
-4745 VNGTWITDLVFLN
+4745 
-4758 LSIQP
+4758 
-4763 SRPAPTPFHTAI
+4763 
-4775 LPSRPAIYFYDTEGN
+4775 
-4790 PIAAASVVD
+4790 
-4799 ITGDL
+4799 
-4804 EITEDGALTV
+4804 
-4814 RTEME
+4814 
-4819 PLGVLTIST
+4819 
-4828 HGRGELVTG
+4828 
-4837 SVRVVSEGPI
+4837 
-4847 GGMLRF
+4847 GMF
-4853 EHPDLGVAGV
+4853 
-4863 GASPPVSDA
+4863 
-4872 LFPVRR
+4872 
-4878 QEGGIT
+4878 
-4884 TGVALH
+4884 TGVAVELD
-4890 NLESSAG
+4890 AG
-4897 LVHCDLMREGVL
+4897 
-4909 LDGASIPL
+4909 
-4917 EANGQTAWL
+4917 N
-4926 IDQAFP
+4926 
-4932 GTDTSDFAGSV
+4932 
-4943 RCSAPG
+4943 
-4949 GDLFTAVA
+4949 
-4957 LEMDPGTRIFTTLPV
+4957 RIFTTLPV
-4972 VPVPE
+4972 VPVPRAADSQE
-4977 RTDRE
+4977 